1 MFCRIKELVVVEPV
15 LVLLDPSKLFEV
27 EADSLDY
34 TIGGQLGQRNENG
47 KLYPIAFFSKKLSG
61 T

>member
-1 MFCRIKELVVVEPV
+1 MFCRIKELVVVELV

-34 TIGGQLGQRNENG
+34 AIGG
-47 KLYPIAFFSKKLSG
+47 
-61 T
+61 